1 MTEQIQEGHEIP
13 VYCLKG
19 SRKSRDTQAGLLF
32 KPCETSITPRL
43 VENVFNI
50 VLFLIPADWF
60 LPIIAPKF
68 AFLSIVV

>member
-1 MTEQIQEGHEIP
+1 MTEQIHEGHEIP

-50 VLFLIPADWF
+50 VLF
-60 LPIIAPKF
+60 
-68 AFLSIVV
+68 

>member
-1 MTEQIQEGHEIP
+1 MTEQIHEGHEIP
-13 VYCLKG
+13 VYCVKG
-19 SRKSRDTQAGLLF
+19 SRKSKDIQAGLPF

-50 VLFLIPADWF
+50 VLFLIAADWF